1 MVYYCVLCLCVV
13 VFSTV
18 GSRHTLAVQLT
29 SDHPARQ
36 RVARNAAAPHHDG
49 DSRRALK
56 KFPHFKKRRNA
67 VKSPRSQ
74 VVRDTA
80 ARTKLRKHASP
91 SRQRRNWER
100 VLKLRQKRKQQRQQ
114 QQTGEQ
120 MVVTARSVDT
130 SVVDSGLDEL
140 QDWSTTEMTLEEYF
154 RRTEGNWLRFE
165 DQQ

>member
-13 VFSTV
+13 FSTV
-18 GSRHTLAVQLT
+18 GSRHTLTVQLT
-29 SDHPARQ
+29 SGHPARQ
-36 RVARNAAAPHHDG
+36 RTAQNAAAPHHDG

-56 KFPHFKKRRNA
+56 KFQHFKKRRNA
-67 VKSPRSQ
+67 NKSPRSQ
-74 VVRDTA
+74 AVRDTA

-114 QQTGEQ
+114 QLTDEQ
-120 MVVTARSVDT
+120 MVVTPRSVDT

-140 QDWSTTEMTLEEYF
+140 QNWSTTEMTLEEYF
-154 RRTEGNWLRFE
+154 RWNEGNWLRFE
-165 DQQ
+165 DQE